1 MLGINFLIIP
11 AVHLDIIIASYGKG
25 DPGFGDSN
33 HSISINGIATA
44 PSYRGFNVVVISP
57 SNGYTLGVGN
67 FDTYGE
73 LNASTAM
80 ISFISK
86 YPSGSI
92 VCIAV
97 TDSASA
103 SSYYHQ
109 SGAYEWR
116 ITSQAAIDYLASL
129 GSINASNIQWR
140 TSFALLTAKG
150 VPKPAWFAEKY
161 AVDGRGPSIIKSSLR
176 L

>member
-1 MLGINFLIIP
+1 
-11 AVHLDIIIASYGKG
+11 
-25 DPGFGDSN
+25 
-33 HSISINGIATA
+33 
-44 PSYRGFNVVVISP
+44 
-57 SNGYTLGVGN
+57 
-67 FDTYGE
+67 
-73 LNASTAM
+73 M

-97 TDSASA
+97 TDSAISTA
-103 SSYYHQ
+103 GNSM
-109 SGAYEWR
+109 SGDSKSKL
-116 ITSQAAIDYLASL
+116 SQAVLDYLASL
-129 GSINASNIQWR
+129 GSIRASSIQWR

-161 AVDGRGPSIIKSSLR
+161 ADYGRGPSILKSSLR